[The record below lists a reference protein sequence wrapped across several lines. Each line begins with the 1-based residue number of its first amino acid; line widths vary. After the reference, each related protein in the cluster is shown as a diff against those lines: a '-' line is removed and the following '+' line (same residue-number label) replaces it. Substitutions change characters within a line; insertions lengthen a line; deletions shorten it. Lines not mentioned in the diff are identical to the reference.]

1 MDYAKA
7 IARLQAKQK
16 EAEARLMEERETVAR
31 ILDDM
36 RGSLS
41 ADTLKTLAPA
51 VRRIE
56 MFIAGERY
64 TRKTGEK
71 TDD

>member
-1 MDYAKA
+1 MNYAKA
-7 IARLQAKQK
+7 IARLQAKQR
-16 EAEARLMEERETVAR
+16 EAEAHAAEERETVTR

-56 MFIAGERY
+56 MFITGERY
-64 TRKTGEK
+64 TRKAGEK